1 MKKPIA
7 LILAILLLAGCA
19 PAVYDGPTE
28 SAWVLTSQR
37 TTYYYPVYG
46 IETAGTTYAYDSLG
60 NLVHVLSYENGEL
73 LRETKSRYDDRG
85 NEIRRVVWDHSGW
98 FSYPEFR
105 TSNTFDEKNRLLTAV
120 YRNGLGI
127 KTGTGSH
134 TYDEEANTVT
144 WEGTYTSY
152 TQYLNENGDPLRVLT
167 VNHDNGTEMESLYE
181 YDALGRNTRTVSYYD
196 GALSSTLETSYDDQ
210 GRILEEVW
218 WDPDGIIFHRNTL
231 SYTENTQTALDPE
244 GYKTVITYRPDG
256 QMAKMEIYAPSVEL
270 ERLTEY
276 IYSQIQI
283 PAKEE

>member
-7 LILAILLLAGCA
+7 LILAILLLAGCTA
-19 PAVYDGPTE
+19 PYDGPTE

-37 TTYYYPVYG
+37 TTYYYPLSG

-73 LRETKSRYDDRG
+73 LRETKSKYDDRG
-85 NEIRRVVWDHSGW
+85 NEIRRVVWNHSGW
-98 FSYPEFR
+98 FSYPESR
-105 TSNTFDEKNRLLTAV
+105 TANTYDEKNRLLTTV

-144 WEGTYTSY
+144 FEGTYTSY
-152 TQYLNENGDPLRVLT
+152 TQYLNENGDLLRVLT
-167 VNHDNGTEMESLYE
+167 VNHGNGVEMESLYE

-196 GALSSTLETSYDDQ
+196 GALSSTLETRYDDQ

-218 WDPDGIIFHRNTL
+218 RDADGTVFSRNTL
-231 SYTENTQTALDPE
+231 SYTENTQTALDLE

-256 QMAKMEIYAPSVEL
+256 QMEKMETYAPSGEL
-270 ERLTEY
+270 ELLTEY

>member
-7 LILAILLLAGCA
+7 LILAILLLAGCTA
-19 PAVYDGPTE
+19 PYDGPTE

-37 TTYYYPVYG
+37 TTYYYPISG
-46 IETAGTTYAYDSLG
+46 NETAGTTYAYDSLG

-73 LRETKSRYDDRG
+73 LRETKSKYDDRG
-85 NEIRRVVWDHSGW
+85 NEIRRVVWNHSGW
-98 FSYPEFR
+98 FSYPESR
-105 TSNTFDEKNRLLTAV
+105 TANTYDEKNRLLTTV

-127 KTGTGSH
+127 KTGTGSN

-144 WEGTYTSY
+144 FEGTYTSY

-167 VNHDNGTEMESLYE
+167 VNHGNGVEMESLYE
-181 YDALGRNTRTVSYYD
+181 YNDLGRNTRTVSYYD
-196 GALSSTLETSYDDQ
+196 GALSSTHETRYDDQ

-218 WDPDGIIFHRNTL
+218 WDADGTVFSRNTL
-231 SYTENTQTALDPE
+231 SYTENTQTALDLE

-256 QMAKMEIYAPSVEL
+256 QMEKMETYAPSGEL

>member
-1 MKKPIA
+1 
-7 LILAILLLAGCA
+7 
-19 PAVYDGPTE
+19 
-28 SAWVLTSQR
+28 
-37 TTYYYPVYG
+37 
-46 IETAGTTYAYDSLG
+46 
-60 NLVHVLSYENGEL
+60 
-73 LRETKSRYDDRG
+73 
-85 NEIRRVVWDHSGW
+85 
-98 FSYPEFR
+98 
-105 TSNTFDEKNRLLTAV
+105 
-120 YRNGLGI
+120 
-127 KTGTGSH
+127 
-134 TYDEEANTVT
+134 
-144 WEGTYTSY
+144 
-152 TQYLNENGDPLRVLT
+152 
-167 VNHDNGTEMESLYE
+167 MESLYE

-256 QMAKMEIYAPSVEL
+256 QTEKMEIYAPSGEL

>member
-85 NEIRRVVWDHSGW
+85 NELRRVVWDHSGW

-144 WEGTYTSY
+144 FEGTYTSY
-152 TQYLNENGDPLRVLT
+152 TQYLNENGDLLRVLT
-167 VNHDNGTEMESLYE
+167 VNHDNGVEMESLYE

-196 GALSSTLETSYDDQ
+196 GALSSTHETS
-210 GRILEEVW
+210 
-218 WDPDGIIFHRNTL
+218 
-231 SYTENTQTALDPE
+231 
-244 GYKTVITYRPDG
+244 
-256 QMAKMEIYAPSVEL
+256 
-270 ERLTEY
+270 
-276 IYSQIQI
+276 
-283 PAKEE
+283 

>member
-60 NLVHVLSYENGEL
+60 NLVHILSYENDEL
-73 LRETKSRYDDRG
+73 LRETKSKYDDRG

-98 FSYPEFR
+98 FSHPEFR

-127 KTGTGSH
+127 KTGTGCH

-256 QMAKMEIYAPSVEL
+256 QMEKMEIYAPSGEL